1 MHRAKTRGRFEVELN
16 DLTEKVIGLAIKVHR
31 ILGPGLLESAYEQAL
46 MIEFRRNGIQAQ
58 NQVLV
63 PIVYEGEIVEKAF
76 RADIVVE
83 DRLILELKS
92 VKKMDESVYKTLF
105 TYLRLSHLQAGLIF
119 NFHERLLK
127 DGIKR
132 MVI

>member
-1 MHRAKTRGRFEVELN
+1 MDLN
-16 DLTEKVIGLAIKVHR
+16 ELTEKVIGLAIKVHR

-76 RADIVVE
+76 RAEIVVE

-92 VKKMDESVYKTLF
+92 VKTIDPSVYKTLF
-105 TYLRLSHLQAGLIF
+105 TYLRLSHLKAGLIF

>member
-1 MHRAKTRGRFEVELN
+1 MWGGREVDLN
-16 DLTEKVIGLAIKVHR
+16 ELTEKVIGLAIKVHR

-76 RADIVVE
+76 RADVVVE

-92 VKKMDESVYKTLF
+92 VKTIDPSVHKTLF
-105 TYLRLSHLQAGLIF
+105 TYLRLSHLKAGLIF

>member
-1 MHRAKTRGRFEVELN
+1 MELN
-16 DLTEKVIGLAIKVHR
+16 ELTEKVIGLAIKVHR

-92 VKKMDESVYKTLF
+92 VKKMDDSVYKSLF
-105 TYLRLSHLQAGLIF
+105 TYLRLSHLKAGLIF
-119 NFHERLLK
+119 NFQEKLLK

-132 MVI
+132 MVN

>member
-1 MHRAKTRGRFEVELN
+1 MDLN
-16 DLTEKVIGLAIKVHR
+16 ELTEKVIGLAIKVHR

-83 DRLILELKS
+83 DQLILELKS
-92 VKKMDESVYKTLF
+92 VKTIDPSVYKTLF
-105 TYLRLSHLQAGLIF
+105 TYLRLSHLKAGLIF

-132 MVI
+132 MVV

>member
-1 MHRAKTRGRFEVELN
+1 MNE
-16 DLTEKVIGLAIKVHR
+16 LTEKVIGLAIKVHR
-31 ILGPGLLESAYEQAL
+31 ILGPGLLESAYEQTL

-76 RADIVVE
+76 RADVVVE

-92 VKKMDESVYKTLF
+92 VKTIDPSVHKTLF
-105 TYLRLSHLQAGLIF
+105 TYLRLSHLKAGLIF

-132 MVI
+132 MVN

>member
-1 MHRAKTRGRFEVELN
+1 MDLN
-16 DLTEKVIGLAIKVHR
+16 ELTEKVIGLAIKVHR

-76 RADIVVE
+76 RADVVVE

-92 VKKMDESVYKTLF
+92 VKTIDPSVYKTLF
-105 TYLRLSHLQAGLIF
+105 TYLRLSHLKAGLIF

>member
-1 MHRAKTRGRFEVELN
+1 MELN
-16 DLTEKVIGLAIKVHR
+16 DLTEKVIGMAMKVHR
-31 ILGPGLLESAYEQAL
+31 ILGPGLLESAYEQAM
-46 MIEFRRNGIQAQ
+46 MIEFRRNGIPAQ

-63 PIVYEGEIVEKAF
+63 PITYEGETVEKAF

-92 VKKMDESVYKTLF
+92 VKNMDESVYKTLF
-105 TYLRLSHLQAGLIF
+105 TYLRLSRLKVGLIF

-132 MVI
+132 MVV

>member
-1 MHRAKTRGRFEVELN
+1 MDLN
-16 DLTEKVIGLAIKVHR
+16 ELTEKVIGLAIKVHR

-76 RADIVVE
+76 RADVVVE

-92 VKKMDESVYKTLF
+92 VKTIDPSVHKTLF
-105 TYLRLSHLQAGLIF
+105 TYLRLSHLKAGLIF

>member
-1 MHRAKTRGRFEVELN
+1 MWGGCEVDLN
-16 DLTEKVIGLAIKVHR
+16 ELTEKVIGLAIKVHR

-76 RADIVVE
+76 RADVVVE

-92 VKKMDESVYKTLF
+92 VKTIDPSVHKTLF
-105 TYLRLSHLQAGLIF
+105 TYLRLSHLKAGLIF

>member
-1 MHRAKTRGRFEVELN
+1 MRGRRDVDLN
-16 DLTEKVIGLAIKVHR
+16 ELTEKVIGLAIKVHR

-83 DRLILELKS
+83 DQLILELKS
-92 VKKMDESVYKTLF
+92 VKTIDPSVYKTLF
-105 TYLRLSHLQAGLIF
+105 TYLRLSHLKAGLIF

-132 MVI
+132 MVV

>member
-1 MHRAKTRGRFEVELN
+1 MDLN
-16 DLTEKVIGLAIKVHR
+16 ELTEKVIGLAIKVHR
-31 ILGPGLLESAYEQAL
+31 ILGPGLLESAYEQTL

-76 RADIVVE
+76 RADVVVE
-83 DRLILELKS
+83 DRRILELKS
-92 VKKMDESVYKTLF
+92 VKTIDPSVHKTLL
-105 TYLRLSHLQAGLIF
+105 TYLRLSHLKAGLIF

>member
-1 MHRAKTRGRFEVELN
+1 MWGGREVDLN
-16 DLTEKVIGLAIKVHR
+16 ELTEKVIGLAIKVHR

-83 DRLILELKS
+83 DQLILELKS
-92 VKKMDESVYKTLF
+92 VKTIDPSVYKTLF
-105 TYLRLSHLQAGLIF
+105 TYLRLSHLKAGLIF

-132 MVI
+132 MVV

>member
-1 MHRAKTRGRFEVELN
+1 MDLN
-16 DLTEKVIGLAIKVHR
+16 ELTEKVIGLAIKVHR

-76 RADIVVE
+76 RADSVVE
-83 DRLILELKS
+83 DQLILELKS
-92 VKKMDESVYKTLF
+92 VKTIDPSVYKTLF
-105 TYLRLSHLQAGLIF
+105 TYLRLSHLKAGLIF

-132 MVI
+132 MVV

>member
-1 MHRAKTRGRFEVELN
+1 MWGGREVDLN
-16 DLTEKVIGLAIKVHR
+16 ELTEKVIGLAIKVHR
-31 ILGPGLLESAYEQAL
+31 ILGPGLLESAYEQTL

-76 RADIVVE
+76 RAE

-92 VKKMDESVYKTLF
+92 VKTIDPSVHKTLF
-105 TYLRLSHLQAGLIF
+105 TYLRLSHLKAGLIF

>member
-1 MHRAKTRGRFEVELN
+1 MELN
-16 DLTEKVIGLAIKVHR
+16 ELTEKVIGLAIKVHR

-63 PIVYEGEIVEKAF
+63 TIVYEGEIVEKAF

-92 VKKMDESVYKTLF
+92 VKEMDDSVYKTIF
-105 TYLRLSHLQAGLIF
+105 TYLRLSHLKAGLIF
-119 NFHERLLK
+119 NFQEKLLK

>member
-1 MHRAKTRGRFEVELN
+1 VELN

-105 TYLRLSHLQAGLIF
+105 TYLRLSHLKAGLIF

>member
-1 MHRAKTRGRFEVELN
+1 MWGGREVDLN
-16 DLTEKVIGLAIKVHR
+16 ELTEKVIGLAIKVHR
-31 ILGPGLLESAYEQAL
+31 ILGPGLLESAYEQTL

-76 RADIVVE
+76 RADVVVE

-92 VKKMDESVYKTLF
+92 VKTIDPSVHKTLF
-105 TYLRLSHLQAGLIF
+105 TYLRLSHLKAGLIF

>member
-1 MHRAKTRGRFEVELN
+1 MRGRRDVDLN
-16 DLTEKVIGLAIKVHR
+16 ELTEKVIGLAIKVHR

-83 DRLILELKS
+83 DQRILELKS
-92 VKKMDESVYKTLF
+92 VKTIDPSVYKTLF
-105 TYLRLSHLQAGLIF
+105 TYLRLSHLKAGLIF

-132 MVI
+132 MVV

>member
-1 MHRAKTRGRFEVELN
+1 MWGGREVDLN
-16 DLTEKVIGLAIKVHR
+16 ELTEKVIGLAIKVHR

-46 MIEFRRNGIQAQ
+46 IIEFRRNGIQAQ

-76 RADIVVE
+76 RADVVVE

-92 VKKMDESVYKTLF
+92 VKTIDPSVHKTLF
-105 TYLRLSHLQAGLIF
+105 TYLRLSHLKAGLIF

>member
-1 MHRAKTRGRFEVELN
+1 MDLN
-16 DLTEKVIGLAIKVHR
+16 ELTEKVIGLAIKVHR

-63 PIVYEGEIVEKAF
+63 PVVYEGEIVEKAF

-92 VKKMDESVYKTLF
+92 VKKIDPSVYKTLF
-105 TYLRLSHLQAGLIF
+105 TYLRLSHLKAGLIF
-119 NFHERLLK
+119 NFQERLLK

-132 MVI
+132 MVV

>member
-1 MHRAKTRGRFEVELN
+1 MWGGCEVDLN
-16 DLTEKVIGLAIKVHR
+16 ELTEKVIGLAIKVHR
-31 ILGPGLLESAYEQAL
+31 ILGPGLLESAYEQTL

-76 RADIVVE
+76 RADVVVE

-92 VKKMDESVYKTLF
+92 VKTIDPSVHKTLF
-105 TYLRLSHLQAGLIF
+105 TYLRLSHLKAGLIF

>member
-1 MHRAKTRGRFEVELN
+1 MELN

-105 TYLRLSHLQAGLIF
+105 TYLRLSHLKAGLIF

>member
-1 MHRAKTRGRFEVELN
+1 VDLN
-16 DLTEKVIGLAIKVHR
+16 ELTEKVIGLAIKVHR
-31 ILGPGLLESAYEQAL
+31 ILGPGLLESAYEQTL

-76 RADIVVE
+76 RADVVVE

-92 VKKMDESVYKTLF
+92 VKTIDPSVHKTLF
-105 TYLRLSHLQAGLIF
+105 TYLRLSHLKAGLIF

>member
-1 MHRAKTRGRFEVELN
+1 VDLN
-16 DLTEKVIGLAIKVHR
+16 ELTEKVIGLAIKVHR
-31 ILGPGLLESAYEQAL
+31 ILGPGLLESAYEQTL

-76 RADIVVE
+76 RADVVVE
-83 DRLILELKS
+83 DRRILELKS
-92 VKKMDESVYKTLF
+92 VKTIDPSVHKTLL
-105 TYLRLSHLQAGLIF
+105 TYLRLSHLKAGLIF

>member
-1 MHRAKTRGRFEVELN
+1 MRGRHDVDLN
-16 DLTEKVIGLAIKVHR
+16 ELTEKVIGLAIKVHR

-105 TYLRLSHLQAGLIF
+105 TYLRLSHLKAGLIF

-132 MVI
+132 MII

>member
-1 MHRAKTRGRFEVELN
+1 MDLN
-16 DLTEKVIGLAIKVHR
+16 ELTEKVIGLAIKVHR
-31 ILGPGLLESAYEQAL
+31 ILGPGLLESAYEQTL

-76 RADIVVE
+76 RADVVVE

-92 VKKMDESVYKTLF
+92 VKTIDPSVHKTLF
-105 TYLRLSHLQAGLIF
+105 TYLRLSHLKAGLIF

>member
-1 MHRAKTRGRFEVELN
+1 MELN
-16 DLTEKVIGLAIKVHR
+16 ELTEKVIGLAIKVHR

-46 MIEFRRNGIQAQ
+46 MIEFPRNGIQAQ
-58 NQVLV
+58 NQVVV

-83 DRLILELKS
+83 NRLILELKS
-92 VKKMDESVYKTLF
+92 VKKMDDSVYKTVF
-105 TYLRLSHLQAGLIF
+105 TYLRLSHLKAGLIF
-119 NFHERLLK
+119 NFQEKLLK

-132 MVI
+132 MII

>member
-1 MHRAKTRGRFEVELN
+1 MDLN
-16 DLTEKVIGLAIKVHR
+16 ELTEKVIGLAIKVHR

-83 DRLILELKS
+83 DQLILELKS
-92 VKKMDESVYKTLF
+92 VKTIDPSVYKTLF
-105 TYLRLSHLQAGLIF
+105 TYLRLSHLKAGLIF